1 MAFPPSIDLTTLGS
15 FTSIVVISLTLS
27 GDNALVIGMAT
38 SGLPHRQR
46 RWALVGAVGA
56 AIVIRVFFAGLFAE
70 LLYRTDL
77 AGVRVVGGLL
87 LVWIAWKL
95 VVDPPHGATD
105 GTSETEGL
113 LEAIG
118 LIIVADVSMSLD
130 NMLAVA
136 SASNGH
142 LWLIA
147 AGLLVSIPLLFVGA
161 ALVARVIERYPQI
174 IWIGGALVGWVAGQL
189 VAEEPLLHGLFDF
202 AHAPALVGAVAVVV
216 VLGAAFLR
224 TNGRETVAG

>member
-1 MAFPPSIDLTTLGS
+1 MAFPPSIDLTTLGA
-15 FTSIVVISLTLS
+15 FTSIVFISLTLS

-38 SGLPHRQR
+38 ARLPRRQR

-56 AIVIRVFFAGLFAE
+56 AIVIRVFFAGLFAA

-77 AGVRVVGGLL
+77 AGVRVVGGLV

-95 VVDPPHGATD
+95 VVDPPHGPTD
-105 GTSETEGL
+105 DTAETEGL

-161 ALVARVIERYPQI
+161 ALIARFIERYPQI
-174 IWIGGALVGWVAGQL
+174 VWLGGALIGWVAGQL
-189 VAEEPLLHGLFDF
+189 VAEEPLLHGLFGF
-202 AHAPALVGAVAVVV
+202 PHAPAVVGGVAVLV
-216 VLGAAFLR
+216 VLGAAFVR
-224 TNGRETVAG
+224 TNGPDAVAG